1 MTRRF
6 VIKNKWLKKDGAVDL
21 FKKVLTG
28 AICGLITFIFLLLLI
43 WAGLVRAAETE
54 PDKTFLW
61 RVKSPSTTAYV
72 LGSIHLATPK
82 LYPLPRRI
90 EESFD
95 RADILAVEV
104 NINAVDQIKVQE
116 WLAVNGFYP
125 ENRSLEQ
132 NLSAKTKAGLA
143 RLEIDIQALNRLRPW
158 LAAITLQA
166 RQLKTLGFDEAYG
179 VDKHFLD
186 KAEKTKKPIRELES
200 ILYQLTCF
208 SGLSEKNQEL
218 FLSVT
223 LAEWNN
229 MAVMVNK
236 IIKAWRIGAA
246 GRFED
251 IFFKQYREHPE
262 LNPVAEKLI
271 FQRNAAMAA
280 QIEDFLASG
289 KTYFVIVGAGHL
301 VGKRGVIHVLKTKGH
316 KVEQL

>member
-1 MTRRF
+1 MTRRV
-6 VIKNKWLKKDGAVDL
+6 VIKNKGLKKDGAADL
-21 FKKVLTG
+21 FKKVLIG

-43 WAGLVRAAETE
+43 WAGLVRAAEPE

-95 RADILAVEV
+95 RADVLAVEV
-104 NINAVDQIKVQE
+104 NINAIDQIKVQE
-116 WLAVNGFYP
+116 WLAANGFYP
-125 ENRSLEQ
+125 EDQSLEQ

-143 RLEIDIQALNRLRPW
+143 RLGIDIQTLNRLRPW

-166 RQLKTLGFDEAYG
+166 QQLKILGFDEAYG

-186 KAEKTKKPIRELES
+186 KADKAKKPIRELES

-208 SGLSEKNQEL
+208 SGLSEKDQKL

-223 LAEWNN
+223 LAEWDNV
-229 MAVMVNK
+229 AVMVNK

-246 GRFED
+246 ERFED

-271 FQRNAAMAA
+271 FQRNAVMAA
-280 QIEDFLASG
+280 RIEDFLTSQ
-289 KTYFVIVGAGHL
+289 KKYFVIVGAGHL
-301 VGKRGVIHVLKTKGH
+301 VGEKGVIHLLKAKGY